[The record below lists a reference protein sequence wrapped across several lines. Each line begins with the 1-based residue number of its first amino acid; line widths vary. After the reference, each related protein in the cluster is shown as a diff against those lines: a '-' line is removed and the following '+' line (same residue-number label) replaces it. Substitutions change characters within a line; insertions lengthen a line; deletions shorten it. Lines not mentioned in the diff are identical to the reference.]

1 MSEQIYSKNAIIEL
15 LEKDPK
21 KVEKIIIEKGY
32 KSDKIG
38 KILDLCN
45 TNSVR
50 YDILPSIAAYQA
62 QGERSGVVAVISSFT
77 YIDFND
83 IDLFETKSIVILDEI
98 EDPHNFGAI
107 VRTAA
112 ASGTEVVIIP
122 DRNAAQVTETVI
134 NVSAGTIFKIKI
146 SRVKN
151 IAACME
157 ALKKNGFWIT
167 GTDMDGSSNYSEYD
181 YTGKS
186 AIVIG
191 NEGKG
196 LRRLVKEKCDDV
208 VRIDLVNGVESLNA
222 SVAAALILFE
232 RKRKNP

>member
-1 MSEQIYSKNAIIEL
+1 MSELITGKNAIIEL

-21 KVEKIIIEKGY
+21 KIEKIVIEKGY

-45 TNSVR
+45 SKSVR
-50 YDILPSIAAYQA
+50 YDILPSIAVYQTP
-62 QGERSGVVAVISSFT
+62 GERSGVAAVMTPFEYT
-77 YIDFND
+77 EFGDV
-83 IDLFETKSIVILDEI
+83 DLFEAKNIVILDEI

-112 ASGTEVVIIP
+112 ASGADLIIIP

-134 NVSAGTIFKIKI
+134 NVSAGTIFKIRI

-151 IAACME
+151 IASCME
-157 ALKKNGFWIT
+157 TLKKNGFWIT
-167 GTDMDGSSNYSEYD
+167 GTDMDGSSNYSDYD
-181 YTGKS
+181 YTDKS
-186 AIVIG
+186 VIVIG

-208 VRIDLVNGVESLNA
+208 VRIDIMNGVESLNA
-222 SVAAALILFE
+222 SVAAALVLFE
-232 RKRKNP
+232 RKRKNL

>member
-1 MSEQIYSKNAIIEL
+1 MSELITGKNAIIEL

-21 KVEKIIIEKGY
+21 KIEKVVIEKGY

-45 TNSVR
+45 AKSVR

-62 QGERSGVVAVISSFT
+62 QGERSGAVAVMTPFEYT
-77 YIDFND
+77 EFDHV
-83 IDLFETKSIVILDEI
+83 DLFEAKNIVILDEI

-112 ASGTEVVIIP
+112 ASGADLIIIP

-134 NVSAGTIFKIKI
+134 NVSAGTIFKIRI
-146 SRVKN
+146 SKVKN
-151 IAACME
+151 IASCME
-157 ALKKNGFWIT
+157 TLKKNGFWIT
-167 GTDMDGSSNYSEYD
+167 GTDMDGSSNYSDYD
-181 YTGKS
+181 YTNKS
-186 AIVIG
+186 VIVIG

-208 VRIDLVNGVESLNA
+208 VRIDIMNGVESLNA
-222 SVAAALILFE
+222 SVAAALVLFE
-232 RKRKNP
+232 RKRKNL

>member
-1 MSEQIYSKNAIIEL
+1 MSELITGKNAIIEL

-21 KVEKIIIEKGY
+21 KIEKIVIEKGY

-45 TNSVR
+45 SKSVR
-50 YDILPSIAAYQA
+50 YDILPSIAVYQA
-62 QGERSGVVAVISSFT
+62 PGERSGVAAVMTPFEYT
-77 YIDFND
+77 EFGDV
-83 IDLFETKSIVILDEI
+83 DLFEAKNIVILDEI

-112 ASGTEVVIIP
+112 ASGADLIIIP

-134 NVSAGTIFKIKI
+134 NVSAGTIFKIRI

-151 IAACME
+151 IASCME
-157 ALKKNGFWIT
+157 TLKKNGFWIT
-167 GTDMDGSSNYSEYD
+167 GTDMDGSSNYSDYD
-181 YTGKS
+181 YTDKS
-186 AIVIG
+186 VIVIG

-208 VRIDLVNGVESLNA
+208 VRIDIMNGVESLNA
-222 SVAAALILFE
+222 SVAAALVLFE
-232 RKRKNP
+232 RKRKNL

>member
-1 MSEQIYSKNAIIEL
+1 MSEQIFSKNAIIEL
-15 LEKDPK
+15 LENDPK
-21 KVEKIIIEKGY
+21 KVEKIVIEKGY

-45 TNSVR
+45 AKSVR
-50 YDILPSIAAYQA
+50 YDILPSIAAYQP
-62 QGERSGVVAVISSFT
+62 QGERSGVVAVISSFQ

-134 NVSAGTIFKIKI
+134 SVSAGTIFKIKI
-146 SRVKN
+146 CRVKN
-151 IAACME
+151 IVSCME
-157 ALKKNGFWIT
+157 TLKKNGFWIT
-167 GTDMDGSSNYSEYD
+167 GTDMGGSSNYSD
-181 YTGKS
+181 YYYTHKS

-196 LRRLVKEKCDDV
+196 LRRLVKEKCDDII
-208 VRIDLVNGVESLNA
+208 RIDLVNGVESLNA

>member
-1 MSEQIYSKNAIIEL
+1 MTELITGKNAIIEL

-21 KVEKIIIEKGY
+21 KIEKIVIEKGY

-45 TNSVR
+45 VKSVR

-62 QGERSGVVAVISSFT
+62 QGERSGAVAVMTPFEYT
-77 YIDFND
+77 EFND
-83 IDLFETKSIVILDEI
+83 IDLFETRNIVILDEI

-112 ASGTEVVIIP
+112 ASGADLIIIP

-134 NVSAGTIFKIKI
+134 NVSAGTIFKIRI

-151 IAACME
+151 IASCME
-157 ALKKNGFWIT
+157 TLKKNGFWIT
-167 GTDMDGSSNYSEYD
+167 GTDMDGSSNYSDYD
-181 YTGKS
+181 YTNKS
-186 AIVIG
+186 VIVIG

-208 VRIDLVNGVESLNA
+208 VRIDIMNGVESLNA
-222 SVAAALILFE
+222 SVAAALVLFE
-232 RKRKNP
+232 RKRKNL